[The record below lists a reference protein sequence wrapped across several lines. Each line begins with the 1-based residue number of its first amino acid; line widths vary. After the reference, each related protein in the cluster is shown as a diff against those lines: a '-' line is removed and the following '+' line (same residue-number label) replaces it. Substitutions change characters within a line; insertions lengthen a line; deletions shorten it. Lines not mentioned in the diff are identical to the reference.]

1 MTLTQAIYSAV
12 GKLTQALCQSSLFF
26 PVFTA
31 TLQVPSHKSVISE
44 LFTPVLRLWL
54 EKEKAQSLPSTTCRR
69 ECLICL
75 SGENIQTRHL
85 PNESITKAGDIDRR
99 AQ

>member
-12 GKLTQALCQSSLFF
+12 GKLTQALCQSSLFS

-31 TLQVPSHKSVISE
+31 TLQVPIPQVCD